1 MCTVEQKI
9 SNGGPPPYRAP
20 NGGPVSWPCP
30 PYRASKMGSSTLSDK
45 GPLVEKEMKRGP
57 RQPINKL
64 VSFFDSKSSVYFAF
78 MLSIC
83 VFRHLTANNVN
94 N

>member
-9 SNGGPPPYRAP
+9 SNGGP
-20 NGGPVSWPCP
+20 P

-57 RQPINKL
+57 RQPISKL

-94 N
+94 NKLDVSLYT